1 MIDGD
6 GMLDIVLC
14 NGYYDS
20 FIDQLDVSIM
30 TYKKTPTDLIFK
42 YLLEIYSPVF
52 IFAYLNF
59 DYLYGESFK
68 FGFFL

>member
-30 TYKKTPTDLIFK
+30 TYKKTPTDLIFYI
-42 YLLEIYSPVF
+42 YLRF
-52 IFAYLNF
+52 IHQSL
-59 DYLYGESFK
+59 
-68 FGFFL
+68 FLLI